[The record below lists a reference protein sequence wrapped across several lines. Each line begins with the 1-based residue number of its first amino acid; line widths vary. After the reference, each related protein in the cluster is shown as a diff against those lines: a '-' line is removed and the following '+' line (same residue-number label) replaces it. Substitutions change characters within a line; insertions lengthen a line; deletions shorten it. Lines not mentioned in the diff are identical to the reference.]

1 MRAHRKG
8 FFLLNRVVNPLVRLL
23 LRSPMHP
30 VLSRRLA
37 LITVTG
43 RRTEQRFTIP
53 VGYRQEVGVVTVHVG
68 APDRKRWWRN
78 LRGGAP
84 VAVRLAGRDH
94 RGWATVHGDVRSGV
108 SVEIAL
114 TERSGRPSR

>member
-1 MRAHRKG
+1 MRADREG

-23 LRSPMHP
+23 LRSPLHP

-53 VGYRQEVGVVTVHVG
+53 VGYRQEAGVVTIQVG
-68 APDRKRWWRN
+68 AAARKRWWRN

-84 VAVRLAGRDH
+84 VAMRLAGRDH
-94 RGWATVHGDVRSGV
+94 RGWATVHGDVQGGV

-114 TERSGRPSR
+114 GERSGKPSR

>member
-1 MRAHRKG
+1 MGADRKG
-8 FFLLNRVVNPLVRLL
+8 FFLLNRVVNPLVRLV
-23 LRSPMHP
+23 LRSPLHP

-53 VGYRQEVGVVTVHVG
+53 VGYRREAGVVSVHAG
-68 APDRKRWWRN
+68 TPNRKRWWRN

-84 VAVRLAGRDH
+84 VAVRLAGRGH

-108 SVEIAL
+108 SVQIAL
-114 TERSGRPSR
+114 DERT

>member
-1 MRAHRKG
+1 MHGDRRG
-8 FFLLNRVVNPLVRLL
+8 FFVLNHLVNPLVRFL
-23 LRSPMHP
+23 LRSPLHP
-30 VLSRRLA
+30 ALSARLA

-53 VGYRQEVGVVTVHVG
+53 VGYRREAGVISVQVS

-94 RGWATVHGDVRSGV
+94 LGWATVHGDERSGV

-114 TERSGRPSR
+114 DDSSGTT